1 MRKTDM
7 LKGTVLALLAAASL
21 TACGGMGSL
30 FEEEVIVGAP
40 GFEELEPVM
49 LIGADAIAK
58 GAAGQEFFEDVA
70 ENVDRITGG
79 KLRLDLFHN
88 GELGNDEEIF
98 RQMRFNDIHVTVS
111 QTAPAVPFI
120 PDLAALDLP
129 MVFAKYDADTI
140 DTVLNSET
148 SEFHRRLSE
157 SYEKAGL
164 HLLGILQNSTYRLTT
179 ANRDL
184 GRLEDFKGLQIRTMG
199 NSNHMAFWT
208 AIGAEPTPL
217 PWSEVY
223 FALQS
228 GTVDAQENAAD
239 TIRGA
244 NLYEIQKV
252 LACTNHIL
260 YANQIC
266 ITKKAY
272 EELDPKYQAALNQ
285 AVEEALA
292 DMRPALLRV
301 DEENRNALES
311 EGMRV
316 ITYGNE
322 FYDEVLA
329 LDSVQ
334 GLYRDIDASVNGLGT
349 VLKECL
355 EKEAEEKEAKEKEA
369 KEKEAEEKEAEKK
382 ESEEMKA
389 EEIKTDGIERQ
400 KP

>member
-1 MRKTDM
+1 MRKTGV
-7 LKGTVLALLAAASL
+7 LKGAAFALLTAVAL
-21 TACGGMGSL
+21 TICGCDMGSL

-58 GAAGQEFFEDVA
+58 DAAGQVFFEKVA
-70 ENVDRITGG
+70 QNVDRITGG
-79 KLRLDLFHN
+79 KLRIDLFHN
-88 GELGNDEEIF
+88 GELGNDEELF

-129 MVFAKYDADTI
+129 MIFAKYDADTI

-157 SYEKAGL
+157 SYEESGL
-164 HLLGILQNSTYRLTT
+164 HLLGILQNSTFRLTT

-184 GRLEDFKGLQIRTMG
+184 DTLDDFKGLQIRTMG

-228 GTVDAQENAAD
+228 GTVDAEENAAD
-239 TIRGA
+239 TILGA

-272 EELDPKYQAALNQ
+272 EELDPKYQAALEQ

-292 DMRPALLRV
+292 DMRPILSAV
-301 DEENRNALES
+301 DEENKKTLEN
-311 EGMRV
+311 EGMEIV
-316 ITYGNE
+316 TYGE
-322 FYDEVLA
+322 TFYDEVLA

-334 GLYRDIDASVNGLGT
+334 KLYRDIDVSVNGLGS
-349 VLKECL
+349 VLQECL
-355 EKEAEEKEAKEKEA
+355 EEEAGLKEPVNHTVK
-369 KEKEAEEKEAEKK
+369 
-382 ESEEMKA
+382 
-389 EEIKTDGIERQ
+389 
-400 KP
+400 